1 MKRTKNKISAM
12 EFGLRGMGIALLGVW
27 IVLAWG
33 QGVLAAEARV
43 RIHYFWAPN
52 CPHCAEARPVLVALA
67 GRDPRIELVEHDVWG
82 DRAAFNELLAQ
93 AEARGQMV
101 STPAILLGERLWFGF
116 SPVLGREI
124 EIALERCLTVGC
136 ADPLAPVTESGSG
149 PEKVA
154 DLPADESVDVPVL
167 GRVGVDSLSLPVLT
181 AVIGLLDGFNPCAFF
196 VLLFL
201 LSLLGHARSRKLML
215 LVGGTFVFC
224 SGLLYFLFMA
234 AWLNLFLVAGALRGI
249 TLAAGLLAIV
259 IAAINIKDFYFFKAG
274 VSLSI
279 PERAKPGLFA
289 RMRAL
294 VKTSKLPSVLVGTL
308 VLALTANAYELLCTA
323 GFPMI
328 YTRILT
334 LHQLQPWQHYLFLGF
349 YCLIYVLPLLTIVLI
364 FTWTLGSKK
373 LGERQGRILKLL
385 SGVMMLLLGGLLLSA
400 PELLTNP
407 LAALALLVLAPVAVA
422 LLVWLDGRFRPRH
435 RCDR

>member
-1 MKRTKNKISAM
+1 M
-12 EFGLRGMGIALLGVW
+12 RGIVIALLGAW
-27 IVLAWG
+27 LILAWG
-33 QGVLAAEARV
+33 QGAFAAEAAV
-43 RIHYFWAPN
+43 KIHFFWAPN
-52 CPHCAEARPVLVALA
+52 CPHCAEARPVLVELA
-67 GRDPRIELVEHDVWG
+67 GHDPRIELVEHDVWG

-101 STPAILLGERLWFGF
+101 STPAILLGESLWFGF
-116 SPVLGREI
+116 SPVQSREI
-124 EIALERCLTVGC
+124 AAELERCLAVGC
-136 ADPLAPVTESGSG
+136 DDPLAPMPESGLVPV
-149 PEKVA
+149 PEKIA
-154 DLPADESVDVPVL
+154 EIPADAAVELPVL
-167 GRVGVDSLSLPVLT
+167 GRVGVDSLSLPVFT

-201 LSLLGHARSRKLML
+201 LSLLGHAHSRKLML
-215 LVGGTFVFC
+215 LVGGTFVFF

-279 PERAKPGLFA
+279 PERAKAGLFA

-294 VKTSKLPSVLVGTL
+294 VKTSKIPSVLAGTL

-334 LHQLQPWQHYLFLGF
+334 LHQLQPWQHYLFLAF
-349 YCLIYVLPLLTIVLI
+349 YCLVYVLPLLTIVLI
-364 FTWTLGSKK
+364 FTCTLGSKK
-373 LGERQGRILKLL
+373 LSERQGRILKLL
-385 SGVMMLLLGGLLLSA
+385 SGLMMLLLGGLLLTA
-400 PELLTNP
+400 PEQLTNP
-407 LAALALLVLAPVAVA
+407 LAAVALLVLALVAGA
-422 LLVWLDGRFRPRH
+422 LLVWLDGRFRPQR
-435 RCDR
+435 RM

>member
-1 MKRTKNKISAM
+1 M
-12 EFGLRGMGIALLGVW
+12 RGIGIALLGAW
-27 IVLAWG
+27 LILAWG
-33 QGVLAAEARV
+33 QGVFAAAPTV

-52 CPHCAEARPVLVALA
+52 CPHCAEARPVLVELA
-67 GRDPRIELVEHDVWG
+67 ARDPRIELVEHDVWG
-82 DRAAFNELLAQ
+82 NRAAFNRLLAQ
-93 AEARGQMV
+93 AEARGQMAG
-101 STPAILLGERLWFGF
+101 TPAILLGERLWFGF
-116 SPVLGREI
+116 SPVQGREI
-124 EIALERCLTVGC
+124 TAELERCLTVGC
-136 ADPLAPVTESGSG
+136 ADPFAPVAESGPGSG
-149 PEKVA
+149 NIAAPAAAEAVE
-154 DLPADESVDVPVL
+154 LPVF
-167 GRVGVDSLSLPVLT
+167 GRVGVDSLSLPVFT

-234 AWLNLFLVAGALRGI
+234 AWLNIFLVAGALRGI
-249 TLAAGLLAIV
+249 TLAAGLLAV
-259 IAAINIKDFYFFKAG
+259 AIAAINIKDFYFFKAG

-385 SGVMMLLLGGLLLSA
+385 SGVMMLLLGGLLLAA

-407 LAALALLVLAPVAVA
+407 LAAVVLLVLAPAAVA

>member
-1 MKRTKNKISAM
+1 V
-12 EFGLRGMGIALLGVW
+12 RGIGIALLGAW
-27 IVLAWG
+27 LVLAWG
-33 QGVLAAEARV
+33 QAFATGSVV
-43 RIHYFWAPN
+43 RIHYFWAAN
-52 CPHCAEARPVLVALA
+52 CPHCAEARPALVEMV
-67 GRDPRIELVEHDVWG
+67 GRDSRVELVEHDVWG
-82 DRAAFNELLAQ
+82 DRAAFNQLLKQ

-116 SPVLGREI
+116 SPVQSREIAAELGRC
-124 EIALERCLTVGC
+124 LEVGC
-136 ADPLAPVTESGSG
+136 DDPLVPVPESGPV
-149 PEKVA
+149 PEKIA
-154 DLPADESVDVPVL
+154 IPPADTAVELPML
-167 GRVGVDSLSLPVLT
+167 GRVGVDNLSLPVLT

-201 LSLLGHARSRKLML
+201 LSLLGHAHSRKLML
-215 LVGGTFVFC
+215 LVGGTFVFF

-274 VSLSI
+274 LSLSI
-279 PERAKPGLFA
+279 PERAKAGLFA
-289 RMRAL
+289 RMREL
-294 VKTSKLPSVLVGTL
+294 VKTSKIPSVLAGTL

-349 YCLIYVLPLLTIVLI
+349 YCLVYVLPLLTIVLI

-373 LGERQGRILKLL
+373 LSERQGRILKLL
-385 SGVMMLLLGGLLLSA
+385 SGLMMLLLGGLLLFA
-400 PELLTNP
+400 PEQLTNP
-407 LAALALLVLAPVAVA
+407 LAAVGLLVLALATGA
-422 LLVWLDGRFRPRH
+422 LLVWLDGRFRSHYRG
-435 RCDR
+435 

>member
-1 MKRTKNKISAM
+1 MVLL
-12 EFGLRGMGIALLGVW
+12 GLWLLPALGMGAEV
-27 IVLAWG
+27 
-33 QGVLAAEARV
+33 AATSV

-116 SPVLGREI
+116 SPVQSREI
-124 EIALERCLTVGC
+124 AIELERCLAAGC
-136 ADPLAPVTESGSG
+136 DDPLVPVPESGSG
-149 PEKVA
+149 PGNIA
-154 DLPADESVDVPVL
+154 APAAAEAVDVPVL

-249 TLAAGLLAIV
+249 TLAAGLLAV
-259 IAAINIKDFYFFKAG
+259 AIAAINIKDFYFFKAG
-274 VSLSI
+274 VSLS
-279 PERAKPGLFA
+279 
-289 RMRAL
+289 
-294 VKTSKLPSVLVGTL
+294 
-308 VLALTANAYELLCTA
+308 
-323 GFPMI
+323 
-328 YTRILT
+328 
-334 LHQLQPWQHYLFLGF
+334 
-349 YCLIYVLPLLTIVLI
+349 
-364 FTWTLGSKK
+364 
-373 LGERQGRILKLL
+373 
-385 SGVMMLLLGGLLLSA
+385 
-400 PELLTNP
+400 
-407 LAALALLVLAPVAVA
+407 
-422 LLVWLDGRFRPRH
+422 
-435 RCDR
+435 

>member
-1 MKRTKNKISAM
+1 M
-12 EFGLRGMGIALLGVW
+12 RGIGIALLGTW
-27 IVLAWG
+27 LILAWG
-33 QGVLAAEARV
+33 QGMFAAEAAV

-52 CPHCAEARPVLVALA
+52 CPHCVEARPVLVEMA
-67 GRDPRIELVEHDVWG
+67 GRDSRIELVEHDVWG

-93 AEARGQMV
+93 AEARGQLV

-116 SPVLGREI
+116 SPVQGREI
-124 EIALERCLTVGC
+124 AAELERCLAVGC
-136 ADPLAPVTESGSG
+136 DDPLAPMTESGPGPG
-149 PEKVA
+149 PEKIAETAA
-154 DLPADESVDVPVL
+154 DAAVELPVL
-167 GRVGVDSLSLPVLT
+167 GRVGVDNLSLPVLT

-215 LVGGTFVFC
+215 LVGGTFVFF
-224 SGLLYFLFMA
+224 SGLIYFLFMA

-249 TLAAGLLAIV
+249 TLAAGLLAV
-259 IAAINIKDFYFFKAG
+259 LTALINIKDFYFFKVG

-294 VKTSKLPSVLVGTL
+294 VKTSKLPSVLAGTL

-334 LHQLQPWQHYLFLGF
+334 LQQLQPWQHYLFLAF
-349 YCLIYVLPLLTIVLI
+349 YCLFYVLPLLTIVLI

-373 LGERQGRILKLL
+373 LSERQGRILKLL
-385 SGVMMLLLGGLLLSA
+385 SGLMMLFLGGLLLSS
-400 PELLTNP
+400 PEQLTNP
-407 LAALALLVLAPVAVA
+407 LAAVGLLVLALAAGA
-422 LLVWLDGRFRPRH
+422 LLVWLDGRFRPNR
-435 RCDR
+435 RS